1 MFFVPVVH
9 SVSFMFFSFFSSCS
23 PCWVRW
29 RRRSGWLGC
38 THSTGSQTAGV
49 KYIVLMQRSFNNMRG
64 IDAFCFESIDW
75 IERLWNIESHLVVVG
90 LTVGKAF
97 PLVVAVSHERLLAL
111 QIKFVHHL
119 LLKIAFI
126 QMKIAFIQT
135 KLRQECLPWRRRS
148 ARRTNVSQVRWP
160 PSPRSDV

>member
-1 MFFVPVVH
+1 MFSVPGAH
-9 SVSFMFFSFFSSCS
+9 SVSFMFFLYSSCL

-49 KYIVLMQRSFNNMRG
+49 KYIILVQRSFNDMIG
-64 IDAFCFESIDW
+64 INAFCFESRDW
-75 IERLWNIESHLVVVG
+75 IERLWKLERHLMVVG

-126 QMKIAFIQT
+126 QT